1 MNIRIYKVFTLAV
14 RVSITLIQR
23 KKVPN
28 RAYGPDLTLTLIRLL
43 IIIMRYVNIIST
55 HQLFV

>member
-14 RVSITLIQR
+14 RVSITLQR